1 VTRALRLVVAVVV
14 AIAVMLGIASP
25 ARADDPA
32 RVWRTIETEHFY
44 IHFYT
49 LPHGGGEEPVAQRL
63 ATVTEYCYRKLTP
76 MLGKGLG
83 KKTHV
88 VVTDDIDDYN
98 GFAGVTPYPAVT
110 LYANSPDDR
119 AELNDYDDWLTDL
132 FMHEYTHVLHTGTI
146 GGWIAPAVNY
156 VLGLGLGIVWAPNQ
170 LQPRWGLEGLAVFE
184 ETARTSSGRLRNA
197 IWDMYLRAQTL
208 EGKFQRLDQISV
220 TPNEF
225 PYGNAAYLYGSA
237 LMRFVAEHY
246 GEDALRRWSRDYG
259 TPRIGAQLK
268 PWWLPGFE
276 PIPGALNRSI
286 RRVTGKTWVQLY
298 AEFHDELLRRYSAQ
312 RDAIAARGITPTRV
326 LLPPDPNSPARP
338 VFTPDGRELIVLRS
352 DGYSRQRMARIAVDA
367 PPPPPS
373 GTKIKWLGT
382 ELLTDA
388 AGGPSLSA
396 DGRLLAYH
404 EQQIVNTFYSYNDLF
419 LYDRVLH
426 KKTRLTEGARAWN
439 PALSPDG
446 TRLAFEMTGNS
457 SRGLGLM
464 RTDGDRTIETLIP
477 VANMEHTYTPSWSPD
492 GKTLAFSWWRHNG
505 RRDIYLLDVA
515 TRALTQITDD
525 RAYDLEPRY
534 SPDGKW
540 LYFVSDRT
548 GVYNL
553 YAYEFASKKIFQC
566 TNVVNGVFDPA
577 ISPDGKTVAFV
588 GFHAFGYDLETAAL
602 DPATWREAAPAILD
616 RPDATPPPEE
626 PYKPTHWYNPF
637 RTLYPFTW
645 RPYATP
651 DGYGESLGI
660 NLSGGDIVGRHSW
673 SLQLGFGTGRSDD
686 VQFAANYSYNGLW
699 PSMNMGIS
707 HALERRGGLVLNGTD
722 IGWDADVWSFGTS
735 IDLPLRRHIVDLSDL
750 VFSYDYAWTRNK
762 SPIPSQVIDP
772 SAPIPILPETGSTA
786 GFAAT
791 WVYSSTRRYQYSIS
805 TESGRYLSLSLGVA
819 SKAFGSA
826 HETFNASWKYSE
838 WVPMPWGNRFLRNH
852 VLWLNYSGGVAG
864 GEAGHH
870 NNFFLGGY
878 PQQNLLQ
885 SIYDFS
891 RPGSASL
898 RGYGF
903 ASQFGDQ
910 FHVLNVEYRFPIAWI
925 QRGFQTFPLFLQ
937 RVHGRLFVD
946 YGGAFNGAF
955 SFDKLKVGVGGE
967 LMLELTYLYYFNAAL
982 QVGYAR
988 GFEKGGG
995 NQVYVL
1001 LNSPF

>member
-1 VTRALRLVVAVVV
+1 VTGALRLTVAVVLAV
-14 AIAVMLGIASP
+14 AFALGSARP

-32 RVWRTIETEHFY
+32 RVWRTIETQHFY

-49 LPHGGGEEPVAQRL
+49 LPNGGGEEPVAQRL
-63 ATVTEYCYRKLTP
+63 ATVTEYCYSRLTP

-83 KKTHV
+83 RKTHV

-110 LYANSPDDR
+110 LFANSPDDR

-132 FMHEYTHVLHTGTI
+132 FMHEYTHVIHTGTI
-146 GGWIAPAVNY
+146 GGWIAQTLNAL
-156 VLGLGLGIVWAPNQ
+156 LGLGLGIQVAPNQ

-220 TPNEF
+220 SPNQF
-225 PYGNAAYLYGSA
+225 PFGNAAYLYGSA
-237 LMRFVAEHY
+237 LMRFVAQHY
-246 GEDALRRWSRDYG
+246 GESALLKWSRVYG
-259 TPRIGAQLK
+259 QL
-268 PWWLPGFE
+268 GFGLHDWGIRG
-276 PIPGALNRSI
+276 PPLAPGALNRAI
-286 RRVTGKTWVQLY
+286 RIVTGKTWMQIY
-298 AEFHDELLRRYSAQ
+298 ADFKNELTRKYSAQ
-312 RDAIAARGITPTRV
+312 RDAIAAAGVTPTRI
-326 LLPPDPNSPARP
+326 LLPPDPSSPARP
-338 VFTPDGRELIVLRS
+338 VFTPDGKELIVLRS
-352 DGYSRQRMARIAVDA
+352 DGYTRQRMARIALDA
-367 PPPPPS
+367 PEPPPP
-373 GTKIKWLGT
+373 GTRIKWLAT
-382 ELLTDA
+382 ELYTDA

-404 EQQIVNTFYSYNDLF
+404 EQQIVRTVYAFNDLF
-419 LYDRVLH
+419 LYDRVAH
-426 KKTRLTEGARAWN
+426 KKIRLTEGARAWN

-446 TRLAFEMTGNS
+446 THVAFEMTGNS

-464 RTDGDRTIETLIP
+464 RTDGDPTIDTLIP
-477 VANMEHTYTPSWSPD
+477 VANMEHVYTPSWSPD
-492 GKTLAFSWWRHNG
+492 GKTLAFSWWRKGG
-505 RRDIYLLDVA
+505 RRDIYTMDVQ
-515 TRALTQITDD
+515 TRAITQVTDD

-553 YAYEFASKKIFQC
+553 YAYEFATKKIFQC
-566 TNVVNGVFDPA
+566 TNVVDGVFDPA

-588 GFHAFGYDLETAAL
+588 GFRALGYDVEVAAL
-602 DPATWREAAPAILD
+602 DPSTWREAAPPLLD

-626 PYKPTHWYNPF
+626 PKKSTRWYNPF

-645 RPYATP
+645 RPYSKP
-651 DGYGESLGI
+651 DGYGNIIGFTI
-660 NLSGGDIVGRHSW
+660 SGSDIVGRHSW
-673 SLQLGFGTGRSDD
+673 SLQLGFGTGRADD
-686 VQFAANYSYNGLW
+686 VEFAANYGYSGLW
-699 PSMNMGIS
+699 PSLNAGAAHS
-707 HALERRGGLVLNGTD
+707 LERRGGLVLNGTD
-722 IGWDADVWSFGTS
+722 IGWDADIWSFGTS
-735 IDLPLRRHIVDLSDL
+735 IDLPLLRHIVDSSDL

-772 SAPIPILPETGSTA
+772 SAPIPVLPETGSTA

-791 WVYSSTRRYQYSIS
+791 WIYSSQRRYQYSIS

-819 SKAFGSA
+819 SRAFGST
-826 HETFNASWKYSE
+826 HDEFTASWRYNE
-838 WVPMPWGNRFLRNH
+838 YVPMPWGHRWLRSH
-852 VLWLNYSGGVAG
+852 VLWLGYSGGVSG
-864 GEAGHH
+864 GDSGHH

-878 PQQNLLQ
+878 PQQNLLT

-898 RGYGF
+898 RGYGY

-910 FHVLNVEYRFPIAWI
+910 FHVINVEYRFPIVWI
-925 QRGFQTFPLFLQ
+925 ERGVETFPLYL
-937 RVHGRLFVD
+937 RRLHGRLFVD
-946 YGGAFNGAF
+946 YGGAFNGGF

-967 LMLELTYLYYFNAAL
+967 LMLEITGAYFYNGAL
-982 QVGYAR
+982 QLGYAR

-995 NQVYVL
+995 NQIYFL